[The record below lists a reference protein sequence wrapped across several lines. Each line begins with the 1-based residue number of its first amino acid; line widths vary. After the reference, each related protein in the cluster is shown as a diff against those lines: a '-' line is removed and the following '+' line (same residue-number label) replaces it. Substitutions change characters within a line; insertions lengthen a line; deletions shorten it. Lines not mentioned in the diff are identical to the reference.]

1 LPGEAK
7 ALLAAFIWALTI
19 IVLTSQTRRI
29 GAISL
34 NVVRGIFGGLFLLA
48 ILPFTSAGGEL
59 HDMSAATAVAMVGS
73 GILIFCIG
81 DSLYFLSL
89 PALGASIAVPLAE
102 SSYPLI
108 TFLIAWLWLGE
119 ALSPV
124 FLIGSCFVVIGI
136 IFLSG
141 EARHPPL
148 IDGLDGTDSDPVPGL
163 RPRWRVGIPLVAGV
177 AITWAIGTVWFK
189 AGSGNLG
196 PLSAS
201 VLRITPA
208 VILLAPLAHRLPHGL
223 ELRSYSRADFIGAA
237 FTGIFG
243 VGVAG
248 LLHVAAIQE
257 IGASRTSILTA
268 TIPLFTLPLAVV
280 FLHERVTPRVV
291 LGTVACVIGLWFIV

>member
-1 LPGEAK
+1 MPGEAK

-59 HDMSAATAVAMVGS
+59 RDMSAATAVAMVGS
-73 GILIFCIG
+73 GILVFCIG
-81 DSLYFLSL
+81 DSLYFLAL
-89 PALGASIAVPLAE
+89 PILGASIAVPLAE
-102 SSYPLI
+102 SGYPLI
-108 TFLIAWLWLGE
+108 TFLMASLWLGE
-119 ALSPV
+119 TFSLA
-124 FLIGSCFVVIGI
+124 FLVGSGFVVIGI
-136 IFLSG
+136 ILLSG
-141 EARHPPL
+141 GGERPRPTDEPYVAAGDAPPGRRL
-148 IDGLDGTDSDPVPGL
+148 
-163 RPRWRVGIPLVAGV
+163 RWRVGIPLVAGV

-208 VILLAPLAHRLPHGL
+208 VILLAPLANRLPRGL
-223 ELRSYSRADFIGAA
+223 ELRSYSVADFIGSA

-257 IGASRTSILTA
+257 IGAARTSILTA
-268 TIPLFTLPLAVV
+268 TIPLFTLPLAIV

-291 LGTVACVIGLWFIV
+291 LGTVTCVLGLWFIV

>member
-34 NVVRGIFGGLFLLA
+34 NVVRGLFGVLFLLVV
-48 ILPFTSAGGEL
+48 LPFTSAGGEL
-59 HDMSAATAVAMVGS
+59 RDMSAATAVAMVGS
-73 GILIFCIG
+73 GILVFCVG
-81 DSLYFLSL
+81 DSLYFLAL
-89 PALGASIAVPLAE
+89 RVLGASIAVPLAE
-102 SSYPLI
+102 SGYPLI
-108 TFLIAWLWLGE
+108 TFVMASLWLGE
-119 ALSPV
+119 TFSLA
-124 FLIGSCFVVIGI
+124 FLIGAALIVAGI
-136 IFLSG
+136 VLLTQ
-141 EARHPPL
+141 EAERPLL
-148 IDGLDGTDSDPVPGL
+148 IDGMDIAAGDPESG
-163 RPRWRVGIPLVAGV
+163 RRHRWRIGIPLVAGV
-177 AITWAIGTVWFK
+177 AITWALGTVWFK

-201 VLRITPA
+201 VIRVTPA
-208 VILLAPLAHRLPHGL
+208 VILLAALAQRSPQGLRL
-223 ELRSYSRADFIGAA
+223 RAYSTLDLAGSA

-257 IGASRTSILTA
+257 IGAGRTSILTA

-280 FLHERVTPRVV
+280 FLRERVTPRIV
-291 LGTVACVIGLWFIV
+291 LATAVCVLGLWFVV

>member
-1 LPGEAK
+1 MPGEAK

-19 IVLTSQTRRI
+19 IVLASQTRRI

-34 NVVRGIFGGLFLLA
+34 NVVRGLFGGLFLLA
-48 ILPFTSAGGEL
+48 ILPFTSAGGEFS
-59 HDMSAATAVAMVGS
+59 DMSAATAIAMVGS

-81 DSLYFLSL
+81 DSLYFLAL
-89 PALGASIAVPLAE
+89 PILGASIAVPLAE
-102 SSYPLI
+102 SGYPLI
-108 TFLIAWLWLGE
+108 TFLIASVWIGE
-119 ALSPV
+119 TFSLP
-124 FLIGSCFVVIGI
+124 FLIGSGFVVIGI
-136 IFLSG
+136 MLLSG
-141 EARHPPL
+141 EGERSPLTDEPYGAAGDAPLGRHL
-148 IDGLDGTDSDPVPGL
+148 
-163 RPRWRVGIPLVAGV
+163 RWRVGIPLVAGV
-177 AITWAIGTVWFK
+177 AVAWAIGTVWFK

-208 VILLAPLAHRLPHGL
+208 VILLALLAHRLPRGL
-223 ELRSYSRADFIGAA
+223 ELRSYSAADFIGAA

-268 TIPLFTLPLAVV
+268 TIPLFTLPLAIV

-291 LGTVACVIGLWFIV
+291 LGTVSCVLGLWFIV